1 MLAPSRS
8 VVWLPDRRERS
19 AEDRLRLFH
28 RAALHQDR
36 RFVDIGALERLHRD
50 APRVGLAGPIA
61 ELDPPPHDVVVG
73 DRAAFIFAAPNRDG
87 RGLAQP
93 DLATL
98 RQGTASGS

>member
-8 VVWLPDRRERS
+8 VIWLPDRRERG

-28 RAALHQDR
+28 RAALPQAR
-36 RFVDIGALERLHRD
+36 RFVDIGALERLHWD

-87 RGLAQP
+87 RGLDQP
-93 DLATL
+93 EHPHL
-98 RQGTASGS
+98 RRG